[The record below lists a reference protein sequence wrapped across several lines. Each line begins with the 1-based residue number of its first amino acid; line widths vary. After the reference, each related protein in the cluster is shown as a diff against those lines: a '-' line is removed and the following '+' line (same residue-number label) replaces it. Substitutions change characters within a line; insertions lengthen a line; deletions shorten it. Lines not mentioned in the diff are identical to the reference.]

1 MLDKVEGNLLFD
13 FYGSLLT
20 EHQRE
25 VLDDYFNDDLS
36 MSELADEYEVSKS
49 AISDLIKRCLNQL
62 EEYENKLQG
71 INVGKYAWL
80 GDPSELTSNNADYEV
95 AAVVTQKAKD
105 EYIAEVTVSWDMA
118 SKKKQLVL
126 GRSIY
131 ARNAI

>member
-1 MLDKVEGNLLFD
+1 MLDKVEGNLLLD

-62 EEYENKLQG
+62 EEYESKLHLIKQARSLDELIDKMEKDG
-71 INVGKYAWL
+71 IPLEYL
-80 GDPSELTSNNADYEV
+80 REL
-95 AAVVTQKAKD
+95 
-105 EYIAEVTVSWDMA
+105 
-118 SKKKQLVL
+118 KKINR
-126 GRSIY
+126 G
-131 ARNAI
+131 

>member
-20 EHQRE
+20 EHQKE

-62 EEYENKLQG
+62 EEYENKLHLIKQARSLDELIDKMEKDG
-71 INVGKYAWL
+71 IPLEYLK
-80 GDPSELTSNNADYEV
+80 EL
-95 AAVVTQKAKD
+95 
-105 EYIAEVTVSWDMA
+105 
-118 SKKKQLVL
+118 KKIKR
-126 GRSIY
+126 G
-131 ARNAI
+131 

>member
-1 MLDKVEGNLLFD
+1 MTGWQNERGYILA
-13 FYGSLLT
+13 
-20 EHQRE
+20 E
-25 VLDDYFNDDLS
+25 VLAGSFLLIVLAGAIMLFKSAAS
-36 MSELADEYEVSKS
+36 MRSAAIMRSEAMFLAQDELAY
-49 AISDLIKRCLNQL
+49 L
-62 EEYENKLQG
+62 EYENKLQG

-118 SKKKQLVL
+118 NKKKQLVL

>member
-20 EHQRE
+20 EHQKE

-62 EEYENKLQG
+62 EEYESKLHLIKQARSLDELIDKMEKDG
-71 INVGKYAWL
+71 IPLEYL
-80 GDPSELTSNNADYEV
+80 REL
-95 AAVVTQKAKD
+95 
-105 EYIAEVTVSWDMA
+105 
-118 SKKKQLVL
+118 KKINR
-126 GRSIY
+126 G
-131 ARNAI
+131 

>member
-36 MSELADEYEVSKS
+36 MSELADEYDVSKS

-62 EEYENKLQG
+62 EEYESKLHLIKQARSLDELIDKMEKDG
-71 INVGKYAWL
+71 IPLEYLK
-80 GDPSELTSNNADYEV
+80 EL
-95 AAVVTQKAKD
+95 
-105 EYIAEVTVSWDMA
+105 
-118 SKKKQLVL
+118 KKINR
-126 GRSIY
+126 G
-131 ARNAI
+131 

>member
-20 EHQRE
+20 EHQKE

-62 EEYENKLQG
+62 EEYESKLHLIKQARSLDELIDKMEKDG
-71 INVGKYAWL
+71 IPLEYLK
-80 GDPSELTSNNADYEV
+80 EL
-95 AAVVTQKAKD
+95 
-105 EYIAEVTVSWDMA
+105 
-118 SKKKQLVL
+118 KKINR
-126 GRSIY
+126 G
-131 ARNAI
+131 

>member
-1 MLDKVEGNLLFD
+1 MTGWQNERGYILA
-13 FYGSLLT
+13 
-20 EHQRE
+20 E
-25 VLDDYFNDDLS
+25 VLAGSFLLIVLAGAIMLFKSAAS
-36 MSELADEYEVSKS
+36 MRSAAIMRSEAMFLAQGELAY
-49 AISDLIKRCLNQL
+49 L
-62 EEYENKLQG
+62 EYENKLQG

-131 ARNAI
+131 ARNGI

>member
-20 EHQRE
+20 EHQKE

-62 EEYENKLQG
+62 E
-71 INVGKYAWL
+71 
-80 GDPSELTSNNADYEV
+80 DYESKLHLIKQ
-95 AAVVTQKAKD
+95 ARSLDELIDKMEKD
-105 EYIAEVTVSWDMA
+105 GIPLEYLREL
-118 SKKKQLVL
+118 KKINR
-126 GRSIY
+126 G
-131 ARNAI
+131 

>member
-36 MSELADEYEVSKS
+36 MGELADEYEVSKS

-62 EEYENKLQG
+62 EEYESKLHLIKQARSLDELIDKMEKDG
-71 INVGKYAWL
+71 IPLEYLK
-80 GDPSELTSNNADYEV
+80 EL
-95 AAVVTQKAKD
+95 
-105 EYIAEVTVSWDMA
+105 
-118 SKKKQLVL
+118 KKINR
-126 GRSIY
+126 G
-131 ARNAI
+131 

>member
-36 MSELADEYEVSKS
+36 MSELADEYDVSKS

-62 EEYENKLQG
+62 EEYESKLHLIKQARSLDELIDKMEKDG
-71 INVGKYAWL
+71 IPLEYL
-80 GDPSELTSNNADYEV
+80 REL
-95 AAVVTQKAKD
+95 
-105 EYIAEVTVSWDMA
+105 
-118 SKKKQLVL
+118 KKINR
-126 GRSIY
+126 G
-131 ARNAI
+131 

>member
-20 EHQRE
+20 EHQKE

-62 EEYENKLQG
+62 EEYESKLHLIKQARTLDELIDKMEKDG
-71 INVGKYAWL
+71 IPLEYLK
-80 GDPSELTSNNADYEV
+80 EL
-95 AAVVTQKAKD
+95 
-105 EYIAEVTVSWDMA
+105 
-118 SKKKQLVL
+118 KKINR
-126 GRSIY
+126 G
-131 ARNAI
+131 

>member
-20 EHQRE
+20 EHQKE

-62 EEYENKLQG
+62 E
-71 INVGKYAWL
+71 
-80 GDPSELTSNNADYEV
+80 DYESKLHLIKQ
-95 AAVVTQKAKD
+95 ARSLDELIDKMEKD
-105 EYIAEVTVSWDMA
+105 GIPLEYLKEL
-118 SKKKQLVL
+118 KKINR
-126 GRSIY
+126 G
-131 ARNAI
+131 

>member
-1 MLDKVEGNLLFD
+1 MTGWQNERGYILA
-13 FYGSLLT
+13 
-20 EHQRE
+20 E
-25 VLDDYFNDDLS
+25 VLAGSFLLIVLAGVIMLFKSAAS
-36 MSELADEYEVSKS
+36 MRSAAIMRSEAMFLAQGELAYF
-49 AISDLIKRCLNQL
+49 
-62 EEYENKLQG
+62 EYENKLQG